1 MSEET
6 MNKQQAIDIA
16 NALKQDFATTVN
28 RIYINSLKRE
38 VGFREI
44 TVTQQKTLSRVMIEN
59 SDRKDIIFDAQCA
72 LINQACL
79 EQDTFNIYNCSEF
92 DRLKLLIALYQ
103 ANMFKNTVKF
113 TCSKCGTENQF
124 KLDFDNVLKKLDVI
138 ELVEHQFS
146 YENKQWK
153 YDFAI
158 EYPSVRRVQSFHKAN
173 MMKYKGLKKQQIK
186 SEDNMQN
193 IEYINLFIKTINMT
207 NKTNNNTR
215 NINFNDFEAG
225 DVEKII
231 SVFPQDVLYSED
243 GVLKFIVNEFIKKI
257 NDSFEQHECYQCGE
271 KYENDINGTESFL

>member
-1 MSEET
+1 MSEELK
-6 MNKQQAIDIA
+6 NKQQAIDIA

-59 SDRKDIIFDAQCA
+59 ADRKDIIFDAQCA

-79 EQDTFNIYNCSEF
+79 EQDTFNVYNCSEF

-103 ANMFKNTVKF
+103 ANMFKNNVKF
-113 TCSKCGTENQF
+113 TCPKCGTENQF
-124 KLDFDNVLKKLDVI
+124 KLDFDNVIKKLDVI
-138 ELVEHQFS
+138 DLDEKPFS

-153 YDFAI
+153 YDFTV
-158 EYPSVRRVQSFHKAN
+158 EYPSVRRVQEFYKAN

-193 IEYINLFIKTINMT
+193 IEYINLFIKTINMS
-207 NKTNNNTR
+207 NKLTNNTR

-231 SVFPQDVLYSED
+231 SVFPQDVLYSDD

-257 NDSFEQHECYQCGE
+257 NDTFERHECYQCSE
-271 KYENDINGTESFL
+271 EYENDINGTESFL